1 MKSFWGILLLFVA
14 VVGRAE
20 LVKKGTTALQAIDG
34 NAMVEFADSAM
45 VYPYE
50 PVYGKW
56 RMIMWVGYVDTQ
68 YIKEGNKI
76 KAGTPLRE
84 FFDFSIRSKTV
95 TDFTLPFFNDPLQGN
110 YRHLKKFALY
120 LYIPDT
126 AIIESTRMEP
136 RFEAVAKA
144 KKNKQWGVF
153 EKFAVDFGF
162 IKAELTGPYTM
173 WFAHDGR
180 SPEGANDF
188 RMMVFTDTANR
199 VVAVSTDG
207 YRELDIKYKEKSALD
222 RTYTIFYLI
231 ALPLQDRTQIETTFK
246 EVYRFR
252 D

>member
-1 MKSFWGILLLFVA
+1 MKSLWVILLMVVA
-14 VVGRAE
+14 VGSRAE
-20 LVKKGTTALQAIDG
+20 LVKNGTVALQAVEG
-34 NAMVEFADSAM
+34 SAVVEFDDSAM

-50 PVYGKW
+50 PAYGKW

-68 YIKEGNKI
+68 YIQAGNKI

-84 FFDFSIRSKTV
+84 FFDFSIRSKAA
-95 TDFTLPFFNDPLQGN
+95 TDFTLPFFDDPLQGN

-126 AIIESTRMEP
+126 AIIEATRMEP

-144 KKNKQWGVF
+144 KKGKQWAAF
-153 EKFAVDFGF
+153 EKFAADFGF
-162 IKAELTGPYTM
+162 IKAELTGAYTL

-199 VVAVSTDG
+199 VIAVSIDG
-207 YRELDIKYKEKSALD
+207 YRQLDIKYKDKAALD
-222 RTYTIFYLI
+222 RTYTIYYLVT
-231 ALPLQDRTQIETTFK
+231 LPQQDRTQIETTFK